1 VSVKGRLYCFC
12 FCLFTYKREKIGISV
27 TRCRGGICVR
37 GDKVRESKRLSNGRH
52 DETGMK
58 REDIW
63 NYSYVCA
70 LYLYSRDIVVPR
82 TGDSQL
88 MN

>member
-1 VSVKGRLYCFC
+1 VSVKRRLCCFC

-27 TRCRGGICVR
+27 TRCIGGVCVCR
-37 GDKVRESKRLSNGRH
+37 DKVRGSKRLSNGQY

-58 REDIW
+58 REDVW
-63 NYSYVCA
+63 NYSYVFA
-70 LYLYSRDIVVPR
+70 LYLQSRDIVVPR